1 MKNIKAINNI
11 VVVKELIKVEEKT
24 PSGIIMPATV
34 KVEPQKYGEVL
45 SVGENVENIKVGD
58 VIVFHQAG
66 GQAVILDG
74 VIMRILKNEEVYGI
88 YTED

>member
-45 SVGENVENIKVGD
+45 SVS
-58 VIVFHQAG
+58 
-66 GQAVILDG
+66 
-74 VIMRILKNEEVYGI
+74 
-88 YTED
+88 

>member
-24 PSGIIMPATV
+24 PAGIIVPSTV

-66 GQAVILDG
+66 GQAVIMDG

-88 YTED
+88 YKED

>member
-24 PSGIIMPATV
+24 PAGIIVPSTV